1 MAYPMEPKT
10 NKGFRRCLYDIETN
24 GLLPAQV
31 ADQHL
36 AMDTIHSMVII
47 DLDTGRK
54 RSFVRDNLLPMSQED
69 LDWLAER
76 GHDAPEP
83 LTVGVQVLMSADF
96 VTGHNIV
103 DFDNEAMAM
112 IYNYF
117 EITGQVMDTL
127 VMARMVFADIKES
140 DFRLAA
146 RGKLEGRLIGL
157 QGLEAWGQRL
167 GLHKGDY
174 KKDRELKLK
183 ELHKEAGLPPP
194 TDYELHD
201 FVWGTWNVEMHDYM
215 ILDGDVNRILWEKI
229 VEFDWSVDATRME
242 HQIHALMVQQER
254 NGFVFNTPK
263 ATKLAEHL
271 RAEYD
276 QLCEAAIKQIGKWFR
291 PCKRRID
298 EAVESYGEDKSR
310 RVWGE
315 VTFPKRSVSMSKS
328 NAAVIAEGDYSKLRP
343 DTVENCPF
351 VKIELREFNPNSRP
365 QIEDRLRTLYGWE
378 PQDFTESG
386 AAKVDDSVLRD
397 LTEHVPIAETLA
409 EIFFY
414 KKRLGQV
421 ADGKNGWLKLVR
433 DDGRIHG
440 RVNVG
445 GTVSG
450 RATHASPNVSQVP
463 GVNAKEFKDKAEGE
477 AYIRKWSGLLN
488 HNGDPLLVDAEWKEK
503 KGEWKILMRGREGG
517 YGWDCRELFTVPRG
531 YKLVGCDLSGIEFR
545 CLGNLTYPFD
555 DGEIIDVVLNGDIHA
570 RNAEMAGISRSVAK
584 RLLYAAMYGGGDA
597 KLGSIVEPFSSEAR
611 QRTLGKQLRA
621 KLMAAMPSLD
631 KAIKEIKRE
640 KSRNRGTIAGL
651 DGRRLYVRSDHAAL
665 NLRLQSDGALIAK
678 KWLLIIDDLFYE
690 EGWEH
695 GNGRDF
701 AMASWSHDE
710 SQIAVREDLAE
721 RAAELMEAAAPMAG
735 EFFGFKC
742 PVAAEAK
749 VGMNWSET
757 H

>member
-1 MAYPMEPKT
+1 MAYPMRPKRSAD
-10 NKGFRRCLYDIETN
+10 FRRCLYDIETN

-31 ADQHL
+31 ADQNF

-47 DLDTGRK
+47 CLDTGRK
-54 RSFVRDNLLPMSQED
+54 RSFVRDDLLPLSQED
-69 LDWLAER
+69 LDRLAEL

-83 LTVGVQVLMSADF
+83 LSVGVQVLMDADY

-103 DFDNEAMAM
+103 DFDNEAMEM
-112 IYNYF
+112 IFPEF
-117 EITGQVMDTL
+117 ELSAQVFDTL

-140 DFRLAA
+140 DFRMNA
-146 RGKLEGRLIGL
+146 RGKLEGRLIGQ

-174 KKDRELKLK
+174 KKDREAKLK
-183 ELHKEAGLPPP
+183 ELHKEAGLPAP
-194 TDYELHD
+194 TDVELHQ
-201 FVWGTWNVEMHDYM
+201 FVWGQWNVDMHDYM

-229 VEFDWSVDATRME
+229 VSFDWSMEATRME
-242 HQIHALMVQQER
+242 HQIHSLMVQQER
-254 NGFVFNTPK
+254 NGFLFDIERGTR
-263 ATKLAEHL
+263 LAEHL
-271 RAEYD
+271 RGLYD
-276 QLCEAAIKQIGKWFR
+276 DMCEKAVEQIGKWYR
-291 PCKRRID
+291 PCKKTVD
-298 EAVESYGEDKSR
+298 EPVQDFGEDSSR

-315 VTFPKRSVSMSKS
+315 VTLPKRSASMVKS
-328 NAAVIAEGDYSKLRP
+328 NAIVIETGDYTKLRA
-343 DTVENCPF
+343 DTVEGCPF

-378 PQDFTESG
+378 PQDFTEAG
-386 AAKVDDSVLRD
+386 AAKVDDAILRD
-397 LTEHVPIAETLA
+397 LAEHIPLAETLA

-421 ADGKNGWLKLVR
+421 ADGTNGWLKLVR

-463 GVNAKEFKDKAEGE
+463 GVKAKEFKDFKEGE
-477 AYIRKWSGLLN
+477 AYVQQWNGLLN
-488 HNGDPLLVDAEWKEK
+488 HNGDPLVVESTWKEK
-503 KGEWKILMRGREGG
+503 KGEWKILMRGREGDF
-517 YGWDCRELFTVPRG
+517 GWDCRELFTIPTG

-555 DGEIIDVVLNGDIHA
+555 DGEIIDVVLNGDIHQ
-570 RNAEMAGISRSVAK
+570 RNADMAGISRSVAK

-640 KSRNRGTIAGL
+640 KQRHRGTIAGL

-695 GNGRDF
+695 GVTSDYAF
-701 AMASWSHDE
+701 CSWSHDE
-710 SQIAVREDLAE
+710 AQIAVREDFAD
-721 RAAELMEAAAPMAG
+721 RAAQLMEAAAPMAG
-735 EFFGFKC
+735 DYFNFKC
-742 PVAAEAK
+742 PVAAESKIGLHWA
-749 VGMNWSET
+749 ST

>member
-1 MAYPMEPKT
+1 MAYPMRPKRSAD
-10 NKGFRRCLYDIETN
+10 FRRCLYDIETD
-24 GLLPAQV
+24 GLLPGQV
-31 ADQHL
+31 ADQRF
-36 AMDTIHSMVII
+36 AMTTIHSMVIVC
-47 DLDTGRK
+47 LDTGRK
-54 RSFVRDNLLPMSQED
+54 RSFVRDDLLPLSQED
-69 LDWLAER
+69 LDRLAEL

-83 LTVGVQVLMSADF
+83 LSVGVQVLMDADY

-103 DFDNEAMAM
+103 DFDNEAMEM
-112 IYNYF
+112 IF
-117 EITGQVMDTL
+117 PDFHLEAQVFDTL

-140 DFRLAA
+140 DFRLNA
-146 RGKLEGRLIGL
+146 RGKLEGRLIGQ

-174 KKDRELKLK
+174 KKDREAKLK
-183 ELHKEAGLPPP
+183 EMHKEAGLPAP
-194 TDYELHD
+194 TDVELHQ
-201 FVWGTWNVEMHDYM
+201 FVWGQWNVDMHDYM

-229 VEFDWSVDATRME
+229 VSFDWSPEATRME

-254 NGFVFNTPK
+254 NGFLFDVERGTR
-263 ATKLAEHL
+263 LAEHL

-276 QLCEAAIKQIGKWFR
+276 ELCEKAVQQIGKWYR
-291 PCKRRID
+291 PAKKTVD
-298 EAVESYGEDKSR
+298 EPTLAYGEDNSR

-315 VTFPKRSVSMSKS
+315 VTFPKRSVSMAKS
-328 NAAVIAEGDYSKLRP
+328 NATVIETGDYTKLRA
-343 DTVENCPF
+343 DTVEGCPF

-378 PQDFTESG
+378 PQDFTEAG
-386 AAKVDDSVLRD
+386 AAKVDDAILRD
-397 LTEHVPIAETLA
+397 LAEHIPLAETLA

-421 ADGKNGWLKLVR
+421 ADGTNGWLKLVR

-450 RATHASPNVSQVP
+450 RAAHASPNVSQVP
-463 GVNAKEFKDKAEGE
+463 GVKAKEFKDFKEGE
-477 AYIRKWSGLLN
+477 AYVQKWSGLLN
-488 HNGDPLLVDAEWKEK
+488 HNGDPLLVESTWKEK
-503 KGEWKILMRGREGG
+503 KGEWKILMRGREGDF
-517 YGWDCRELFTVPRG
+517 GWDCRELFTVPSR

-555 DGEIIDVVLNGDIHA
+555 DGEIIDVVLNGDIHQ
-570 RNAEMAGISRSVAK
+570 RNADMAGISRSVAK

-640 KSRNRGTIAGL
+640 KQRHRGTIAGL

-695 GNGRDF
+695 GVEADYAF
-701 AMASWSHDE
+701 CSWSHDE
-710 SQIAVREDLAE
+710 AQIAVRDELAD
-721 RAAELMEAAAPMAG
+721 RAAQLMEAAAPMAG
-735 EFFGFKC
+735 DYFNFKC

-749 VGMNWSET
+749 VGMNWAVT